1 MDNLIFTGA
10 KVRAFHPAFR
20 SVLLTLTIAS
30 SALVAQVPGDDE
42 LIKQIRSALGKN
54 DGFFALAFKDAA
66 SGREILI
73 NEREPFHAAS
83 TMKMPVMI
91 EVFKQVNEKRLSL
104 TDSIVLKN
112 EFTSIVDGSPYSLS
126 RSDDSEQ
133 GLYELIGQ
141 KRPLSSVMHQMIIA
155 SSNLAT
161 NIIIDLVGAQN
172 VTQTIRE
179 LGARDM
185 VVLRGVEDSKAF
197 AKGLNNTITAYDLMI
212 LFDKMAKGEIIN
224 PFASEQMIAILR
236 DQRYNE
242 IIPALLPAGVSVA
255 HKTGW
260 ITGVQHDAGIVILPK
275 GARYTLVLLSKK
287 LTNEKAAVNSMAQVS
302 RMIYDYVNRSTDR

>member
-1 MDNLIFTGA
+1 MDNLISTGA
-10 KVRAFHPAFR
+10 KVRTFHLAFR
-20 SVLLTLTIAS
+20 SILLALTLACP
-30 SALVAQVPGDDE
+30 ALIAQVPSDEE
-42 LIKQIRSALGKN
+42 LIKDIRSELGKN

-66 SGREILI
+66 TGREILI

-104 TDSIVLKN
+104 IDSIMIIN
-112 EFTSIVDGSPYSLS
+112 EFKSIVDGSSYSLS
-126 RSDDSEQ
+126 PSDDSEK
-133 GLYELIGQ
+133 GLYYLIGQ
-141 KRPLSSVMHQMIIA
+141 KSPLSSVMYQMIIA

-172 VTQTIRE
+172 VTETIRAF
-179 LGARDM
+179 GARDM

-224 PFASEQMIAILR
+224 STASAQMITILR
-236 DQRYNE
+236 DQKYNE
-242 IIPALLPAGVSVA
+242 IIPAFLPADVVVA

-260 ITGVQHDAGIVILPK
+260 ITGVQHDAGIVILPN
-275 GARYTLVLLSKK
+275 GSRYTLVMLSKK
-287 LTNEKAAVNSMAQVS
+287 LTNEKAGVNSMAQVS
-302 RMIYDYVNRSTDR
+302 KMIYSFVNRPTDR

>member
-10 KVRAFHPAFR
+10 KVRTFRPAFR
-20 SVLLTLTIAS
+20 SVLLALTLAS
-30 SALVAQVPGDDE
+30 SALVAQVPGDNE
-42 LIKQIRSALGKN
+42 LIKQIRSELGKN
-54 DGFFALAFKDAA
+54 DGFFALAVKDVA

-91 EVFKQVNEKRLSL
+91 EVFKQANEKRLAL
-104 TDSIVLKN
+104 TDSILIKN
-112 EFTSIVDGSPYSLS
+112 EFKSIVDGSSYSLS

-133 GLYELIGQ
+133 ELYELIGQ
-141 KRPLSSVMHQMIIA
+141 KRPLSSVMYQMIIA

-224 PFASEQMIAILR
+224 PFASEQMITILR
-236 DQRYNE
+236 DQKYNE
-242 IIPALLPAGVSVA
+242 IIPAFLPADIVVA

-275 GARYTLVLLSKK
+275 GMRYTLVMLSKK
-287 LTNEKAAVNSMAQVS
+287 LTNEKAAVNSMALVS
-302 RMIYDYVNRSTDR
+302 KMIYDHVNSSTDR